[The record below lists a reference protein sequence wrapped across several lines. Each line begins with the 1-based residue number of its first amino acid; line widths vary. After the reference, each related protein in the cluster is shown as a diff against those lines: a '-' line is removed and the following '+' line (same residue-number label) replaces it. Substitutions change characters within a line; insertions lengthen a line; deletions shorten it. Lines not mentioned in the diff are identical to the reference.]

1 MLKRLELRD
10 NGSIA
15 LRSCLSYSLEF
26 PLIWLQVCRKPPS
39 QCTMIKPPS
48 SPPRPFS
55 QNLNLRHIRPI
66 TLNQL
71 VKVPRLHSAQRERA
85 FPRRPEHALHF
96 IALAFLI
103 SDPTQHHL
111 ILFPS
116 SFLIQHTEEFAF
128 KVYLVGLV
136 LQPRCDLRG
145 GFADEGGFEGRGE
158 RSLGGFLAAAFGL
171 SLRGCLEEEG

>member
-1 MLKRLELRD
+1 MYD
-10 NGSIA
+10 DQTP
-15 LRSCLSYSLEF
+15 F
-26 PLIWLQVCRKPPS
+26 F
-39 QCTMIKPPS
+39 T
-48 SPPRPFS
+48 PRPFS
-55 QNLNLRHIRPI
+55 QNLNLRHILPL

-71 VKVPRLHSAQRERA
+71 VKIPVLHPTQRERA

-96 IALAFLI
+96 IALAFLV

-116 SFLIQHTEEFAF
+116 SFLIQDTEEFAF

-136 LQPRCDLRG
+136 LQPRCDFRG

-158 RSLGGFLAAAFGL
+158 RSLGGFFAAAFGL
-171 SLRGCLEEEG
+171 SLGGCLEEGG